1 MRNYKSKRKKTII
14 SILVVILVLGVLVF
28 TGAKLKKEENLNV
41 VEGVIK
47 DIGVFIGNI
56 LNAPVKFTKEK
67 IEIFKE
73 NEKIYDEYQI
83 LKHEKESMDAK
94 DARIQE
100 LEKENKELREKLD
113 INESL
118 ASYEKINATIVSRDV
133 GSWYKKITINKGTK
147 AGIEK
152 HMAATV
158 NNGIIGYVVDTT
170 NYSSTI
176 QLLTVKNL
184 KNKISVKIELDN
196 GKSATGLLNG
206 YDSKKQVYTIEGISY
221 SGKFPKKAR
230 VTTTGL
236 NDKFP
241 SGVLIGYVSN
251 TTTDNFDLGKIVE
264 VTPSVDYDEI
274 AYVTILKRKSKK

>member
-1 MRNYKSKRKKTII
+1 MRNYKSKRKKII
-14 SILVVILVLGVLVF
+14 MSILVVILVLGVLVF

-41 VEGVIK
+41 VEGIIK
-47 DIGVFIGNI
+47 DVGVFIGNI
-56 LNAPVKFTKEK
+56 LNAPVKYTKEK

-94 DARIQE
+94 DARIKE

-221 SGKFPKKAR
+221 SGKFPKKSR

-264 VTPSVDYDEI
+264 VTPSVDYDDI